1 MLKHSVGFFGG
12 GIREK
17 AVIFKSVLVSQYLGG
32 FEPELIDSIWALSL
46 MRSHFCFQNGNFRVH
61 IMY

>member
-32 FEPELIDSIWALSL
+32 FEPELIDSI
-46 MRSHFCFQNGNFRVH
+46 
-61 IMY
+61 